1 MAIED
6 IFRALEEQAD
16 RDCRDILDGAKATA
30 KGLEAEAKAEAEAI
44 KAEKLAAADA
54 AVRNKASQVVN
65 AAKLANMKQVAAA
78 KDRGIE
84 AVYDGALAGLK
95 KVRGTAAYP
104 KLFKSL
110 AEEALA
116 GITAKDIVVK
126 VDKAD
131 KDLAAKT
138 LKELG
143 VTGSVD
149 ASLDTAGGLVVLVAK
164 GRIRR
169 RNTLEDRLAKVRA
182 TRQAEVA
189 EILFG

>member
-30 KGLEAEAKAEAEAI
+30 KGIEADAKAEADAI
-44 KAEKLAAADA
+44 KAGKVAAADA
-54 AVRNKASQVVN
+54 VARTKAGQIVN
-65 AAKLANMKQVAAA
+65 AAKLANMKEMAAA
-78 KDRGIE
+78 KDRGIA
-84 AVYDGALAGLK
+84 AVYDKAGETLAGL
-95 KVRGTAAYP
+95 RGTLGYA
-104 KLFKSL
+104 KLFKAL
-110 AEEALA
+110 AEESLT
-116 GITAKDIVVK
+116 GITAKDVVVK
-126 VDKAD
+126 VDPAD
-131 KDLAAKT
+131 KALAEAT

-143 VTGSVD
+143 VNGTVE
-149 ASLDTAGGLVVLVAK
+149 ASLSTSGGLVVLTSG

-169 RNTLEDRLAKVRA
+169 RNTLEDRLGKVRS

>member
-30 KGLEAEAKAEAEAI
+30 KGIEGDAKAEAEVI
-44 KAEKLAAADA
+44 KGDKLAAADA
-54 AVRNKASQVVN
+54 SVRTRASQVVN
-65 AAKLANMKQVAAA
+65 AAKLENMREVASA
-78 KDRGIE
+78 KDRSI
-84 AVYDGALAGLK
+84 ATVYDGALAGLRK
-95 KVRGTAAYP
+95 LRGSSAYP
-104 KLFKSL
+104 ALFKAL
-110 AEEALA
+110 ASEALA
-116 GITAKDIVVK
+116 GVSTKDVVVK

-131 KDLAAKT
+131 KELAAKT

-143 VTGSVD
+143 VDGSVD
-149 ASLDTAGGLVVLVAK
+149 ASIETAGGLIVLTAG

-169 RNTLEDRLAKVRA
+169 RNTLEDRLDKVRK